1 MASEKKSFLTA
12 LSMLVL
18 FCLLLFLIYLP
29 QPEKKRVEADLN
41 DCAKNLKQ
49 VYQALLMYQEKYEVF
64 PHEPDTKGLN
74 CLFKLNFD
82 RDLTHFVCPGTET
95 QPRGELRDDTLS
107 YFYYPPEK
115 GIPGPLDLII
125 ADHPGNHP
133 GGEIQ
138 LLYGDGTVKKFRL
151 DKPVLRDE
159 LPGKVRD

>member
-1 MASEKKSFLTA
+1 
-12 LSMLVL
+12 MLIV

-41 DCAKNLKQ
+41 DCAGNLRQ
-49 VYQALLMYQEKYEVF
+49 IYNALLMYQEKYDAF
-64 PHEPDTKGLN
+64 PHEADTAGLN
-74 CLFKLNFD
+74 FLFKLDFD

-95 QPRGELRDDTLS
+95 QTRGELRDDTLS
-107 YFYYPPEK
+107 YYYYPPAK
-115 GIPGPLDLII
+115 GTPSPQDLLI

>member
-1 MASEKKSFLTA
+1 
-12 LSMLVL
+12 MLIL

-74 CLFKLNFD
+74 YLFKLNFD

-95 QPRGELRDDTLS
+95 QTRGELRDDTLLS
-107 YFYYPPEK
+107 SGKRDSETAGF
-115 GIPGPLDLII
+115 
-125 ADHPGNHP
+125 DHCGSS
-133 GGEIQ
+133 GESS
-138 LLYGDGTVKKFRL
+138 R
-151 DKPVLRDE
+151 R
-159 LPGKVRD
+159 